1 MLIVIQHLPAVR
13 HGKGFIV
20 EAGGEDGCAVTGV
33 LAASAAVA
41 VGAEGFPIL
50 EEMQMRARQPNNV
63 AAMMARATA
72 DRLNLEG
79 AREA

>member
-1 MLIVIQHLPAVR
+1 M
-13 HGKGFIV
+13 V

-33 LAASAAVA
+33 LTASAAVA

-50 EEMQMRARQPNNV
+50 EEMQMRARHPNNV
-63 AAMMARATA
+63 AAMLARATTVC
-72 DRLNLEG
+72 LNLED